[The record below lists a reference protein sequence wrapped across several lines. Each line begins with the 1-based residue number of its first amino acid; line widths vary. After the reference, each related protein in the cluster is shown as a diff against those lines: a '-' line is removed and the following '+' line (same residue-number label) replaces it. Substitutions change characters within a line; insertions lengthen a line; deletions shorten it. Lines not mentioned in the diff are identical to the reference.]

1 MRRFVTDRWQGHVPA
16 GTLLW
21 RDMLLAGTF
30 VNLACSLAALGWL
43 AQGGSGVAAVALH
56 FLPLPYNLFLWASL
70 WRLPARSALQV
81 LLGTLWA
88 TVMVVA

>member
-1 MRRFVTDRWQGHVPA
+1 MRRFITDRWQGRVPP
-16 GTLLW
+16 GPLLW
-21 RDMLLAGTF
+21 RDMLLAGSA

-43 AQGGSGVAAVALH
+43 AQGGSGGVAATLH

-70 WRLPARSALQV
+70 WRHPARSALQV

-88 TVMVVA
+88 AVMVVA